1 MSNEPGATGTDDGGN
16 DSGRAVSRILS
27 ARPLRQGR
35 GENHLS
41 ERPVPET
48 RLAPWSGPL
57 RGLLFGL
64 APDGVFPASA
74 ITREAVGSY
83 PAFSPLPP
91 THSFQ
96 RRYVFCGTI
105 RRKAF
110 RLSSRVYLN
119 RHRLELRGIAPC
131 GVRTFLPGLAPGAIL
146 RPSGIAYSLPEWQS
160 IARGPDSKSAG
171 GRSDSRVSAN
181 AVAAEVTRR
190 NGCDGKIR
198 LVTSAATT
206 PSIGPAPA
214 ASRI

>member
-1 MSNEPGATGTDDGGN
+1 MRKTAKESSPHQRFRNSGKAAWVGFK

-27 ARPLRQGR
+27 ARPLRQGQ

-146 RPSGIAYSLPEWQS
+146 RPSGIAYSLPEWRS
-160 IARGPDSKSAG
+160 IARGLGIPKASVG
-171 GRSDSRVSAN
+171 GPIQVS
-181 AVAAEVTRR
+181 VR
-190 NGCDGKIR
+190 
-198 LVTSAATT
+198 T
-206 PSIGPAPA
+206 P
-214 ASRI
+214 